1 MPLFAVV
8 RNVDCERSSQSRAPI
23 LKMVLMSW
31 SQKRLWLRPPTNN
44 SNLTLLKHYNVQAAL
59 QMIRKALLRLLSI
72 YQKFFTL
79 IGYGSC
85 RYYPTC
91 SEYAK
96 WQFEENPLYIA
107 FYKSA
112 LRILSCNQLFPG
124 GIDYPQKHCFCE
136 KPVNKAED
144 LTINKIKF
152 WLVPT
157 ENKKISII
165 KNFRFKG

>member
-1 MPLFAVV
+1 MLLFAVDQ
-8 RNVDCERSSQSRAPI
+8 NVDCGRSSESSAPI
-23 LKMVLMSW
+23 LKMVLTSW
-31 SQKRLWLRPPTNN
+31 SQKRLWPRPPTNN
-44 SNLTLLKHYNVQAAL
+44 SNLTLSRFYNVQAAL
-59 QMIRKALLRLLSI
+59 QMIRKALLKLLAI

-107 FYKSA
+107 FYRSA

-157 ENKKISII
+157 KNKKISII

>member
-1 MPLFAVV
+1 MPLSAV
-8 RNVDCERSSQSRAPI
+8 RLNDDCGRSLQSSAPI
-23 LKMVLMSW
+23 LKMEPTSW
-31 SQKRLWLRPPTNN
+31 SQKRLWPRPPTSN
-44 SNLTLLKHYNVQAAL
+44 SNLTLSRPYNAQAAL
-59 QMIRKALLRLLSI
+59 QMIRKALLKLLGI

-107 FYKSA
+107 FYRSA

-124 GIDYPQKHCFCE
+124 GIDYPQKHFFCE
-136 KPVNKAED
+136 KPEN
-144 LTINKIKF
+144 LTINSIKY

-157 ENKKISII
+157 KNKKISII

>member
-1 MPLFAVV
+1 
-8 RNVDCERSSQSRAPI
+8 
-23 LKMVLMSW
+23 
-31 SQKRLWLRPPTNN
+31 
-44 SNLTLLKHYNVQAAL
+44 
-59 QMIRKALLRLLSI
+59 MIRKALLKILAI

-96 WQFEENPLYIA
+96 WQFEENPLPIA

-112 LRILSCNQLFPG
+112 VRILSCNQLFPG
-124 GIDYPQKHCFCE
+124 GIDYPKKQYFCE
-136 KPVNKAED
+136 KPEK
-144 LTINKIKF
+144 LTINSIKY

-157 ENKKISII
+157 KNKQYHII
-165 KNFRFKG
+165 KNFQFKG